1 LTWQFGLAGA
11 TVGILPERA
20 LRIAFAFILVLSGI
34 KLVEVPA
41 ATTIIEAGVGLGAV
55 LFVVWSIRQLQQ
67 RRVPAPDAA

>member
-55 LFVVWSIRQLQQ
+55 LFAVWSIRQLQQ